1 MAIFMWPFT
10 NMHELNLD
18 WIIQRLNEFETRLDS
33 AIGDAVKQANA
44 YTDSK
49 LESFRTEFDGLKK
62 EIYDAMGDLKQQQT
76 SFIAEVTTRIDNIN
90 AKVDTLEN
98 NINAGINA
106 MQAYTDI
113 EIAKNNEYILDQIS
127 SQLIGV
133 QVINFFTG
141 QKVTLQQMF
150 DTLAQFHL
158 QASLTYSKFAAKNVT
173 YDHLAGL
180 NITYTELVNNGDSLV
195 K

>member
-1 MAIFMWPFT
+1 MAIFTWPFT

-18 WIIQRLNEFETRLDS
+18 WIIQRLDEFEARLDS

-158 QASLTYSKFAAKNVT
+158 QASMTYSKYAAKSVT

-180 NITYTELVNNGDSLV
+180 NITYTELVNNGDTLV
-195 K
+195 N

>member
-1 MAIFMWPFT
+1 MAIFTWPFT

-18 WIIQRLNEFETRLDS
+18 WIIQRLDEFEARLDS

-62 EIYDAMGDLKQQQT
+62 EIYDAMGDLKQQQN

-158 QASLTYSKFAAKNVT
+158 QASMTYSKYAAKSVT

-180 NITYTELVNNGDSLV
+180 NITYTELVNNGDTLV

>member
-1 MAIFMWPFT
+1 MAIFTWPFT

-18 WIIQRLNEFETRLDS
+18 WIIQRLDEFEARLDS

-49 LESFRTEFDGLKK
+49 LESFRTEFDSLKK

-158 QASLTYSKFAAKNVT
+158 QASMTYSKYAAKNVT